1 MSGMRESVSG
11 AVKFYNRGIKLY
23 PEEELYREMSFI
35 SYYFHWSSAEV
46 LQMDR
51 SAGQVKDP
59 FHPKHEI
66 KIYRRIISVIP
77 YQYIA
82 GIRLCDCHT
91 PSTSLH

>member
-46 LQMDR
+46 LQMDHKVR
-51 SAGQVKDP
+51 RRWCSEISKINQSLTPEK
-59 FHPKHEI
+59 KTKQKRIREI
-66 KIYRRIISVIP
+66 KATR
-77 YQYIA
+77 
-82 GIRLCDCHT
+82 
-91 PSTSLH
+91 